1 MAPSKKPTSDAAFLI
16 AAYDQLGD
24 VTLTHGVQVGFSIAP
39 TGRRGVF
46 CVRARAVRNIPDIGR
61 RVVCEVSGEFPNS
74 SNGSWTAFL
83 WAQVNRLDH
92 ALAEQASD
100 AEKAVQAG

>member
-24 VTLTHGVQVGFSIAP
+24 VSLTHSVQVGFSIAP

-46 CVRARAVRNIPDIGR
+46 RVRTRAVRNIPNVGR
-61 RVVCEVSGEFPNS
+61 RVVCEVEAEFPNS

-83 WAQVNRLDH
+83 WSQVNRLEYELGSEESE
-92 ALAEQASD
+92 AK
-100 AEKAVQAG
+100 KAAQAG

>member
-24 VTLTHGVQVGFSIAP
+24 VSFTHAVSVGFSIAP

-46 CVRARAVRNIPDIGR
+46 VVRTRAVRSLPNTGL
-61 RVVCEVSGEFPNS
+61 RVVAEVCAEFPNS
-74 SNGSWTAFL
+74 QNGSWTAFL
-83 WAQVNRLDH
+83 WAQVNRLDRE
-92 ALAEQASD
+92 LTEGGSVAER
-100 AEKAVQAG
+100 AVQAG